1 MVDDSYLK
9 DARKHLS
16 KVGQSEIALME
27 ELPGAEDLW
36 KEIQNLKLE
45 MNAAK
50 KKAAEEAAKPY
61 LEKLIE
67 LEGQYALVLK
77 LSA

>member
-1 MVDDSYLK
+1 MDDTYMK
-9 DARKHLS
+9 NAREHLS
-16 KVGQSEIALME
+16 ENNQSEVALME
-27 ELPGAEDLW
+27 ELPGAEEMW
-36 KEIQNLKLE
+36 QQIQDLKLE

-61 LEKLIE
+61 LEKLEE